1 MSAAARDL
9 RLAALSMASGL
20 HFAVLQASHF
30 LLLEA
35 HLSARSQTYL
45 LTMLCWLAGFWIGLG
60 VAGQRSGAAL
70 GQAELRPRTPAHPRA
85 FPGLLAAGAA
95 SYYATWALSRWLP
108 FHGALYVAAA
118 LSSAVGALLAG
129 HFFRAVAEGW
139 RPLRRPLLHE
149 NNGFLAGL
157 LLALLGAVRAG
168 GWLLAWGPAAG
179 AVLVALAYSAARR
192 DLACPVERPDTEIDD
207 RPRT

>member
-1 MSAAARDL
+1 MSAASRAL

-45 LTMLCWLAGFWIGLG
+45 LTMLCWLAGFWAGLG
-60 VAGQRSGAAL
+60 VTAR
-70 GQAELRPRTPAHPRA
+70 PRA
-85 FPGLLAAGAA
+85 FAGLLAAGAA
-95 SYYATWALSRWLP
+95 SYYATWTLSRWLP

-118 LSSAVGALLAG
+118 LSSAVGGLLGG
-129 HFFRAVAEGW
+129 HFFRAVAERW

-149 NNGFLAGL
+149 NNGFVAGL
-157 LLALLGAVRAG
+157 LLALVGAVRAG

-179 AVLVALAYSAARR
+179 AVLVALTYAAARR
-192 DLACPVERPDTEIDD
+192 DLER
-207 RPRT
+207 